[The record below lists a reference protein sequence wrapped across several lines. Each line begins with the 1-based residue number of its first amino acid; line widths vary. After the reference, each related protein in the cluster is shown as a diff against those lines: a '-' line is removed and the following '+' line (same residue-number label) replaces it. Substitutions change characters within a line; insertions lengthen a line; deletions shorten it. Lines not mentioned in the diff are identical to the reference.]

1 MPAHLPVL
9 PLINTVVFPQMTVPL
24 LVEMP
29 ATISAVGAA
38 PGDPGLVLLVAQRRE
53 NLARVLPDD
62 LYHVG
67 TIAQVVQS
75 IRVPNGGLQVVV
87 KGTQRARVLAC
98 TSVDTVT
105 HEPSDPPIPDSQPDQ
120 PEIAPAASGEDEE
133 RPPTGPGPTFLRA
146 AFEPVGSTYPRTLL
160 TEALM
165 RTVIRQLEQLV
176 ERGRAG
182 HPDILST
189 ARQTS
194 DPGWLADVA
203 AFAPDLTVAQ
213 RQGLLEVFDPTDRL
227 RAVSKLLGHHLDI
240 VDLRNRIQGD
250 IHKGMEKSQ
259 KEYLLREQIKAI
271 HRELGEGDPQQTEI
285 EALRQRIEHA
295 GMPAPVKERATREVD
310 RLPLIPAGSP
320 ETGIVRTYVDWLLSL
335 PWSNETPDALD
346 MKAAELILDEDHY
359 GLEKVKE
366 RIVEFLAVRRL
377 SGKLRSPILCLA
389 GPPGVGKT
397 SLGRSIARAMG
408 RTFVRISLGGVR
420 DEAEIRG
427 HRRTYV
433 GAMPG
438 RILRGMRDAGARNPV
453 FMLDEIDKIGRDF
466 RGDPSSA
473 LLEVLDP
480 EQNAAF
486 SDHYLEAPFDLSR
499 VLFITT
505 ANLLD
510 PIPAALRDRMEI
522 IQVPGYTE
530 EEKVQIASRF
540 ILPRQLEQHGVTPD
554 HLAVGDDV
562 LRAIIQGYTR
572 EAGVRNLDRQVATIC
587 RKVARR
593 VAESDATTGDPT
605 AVVQV
610 RADDLAPF
618 LGPVRFDGAGR
629 ERHDEAGV
637 AYGLAVTETG
647 GDIIEVEATW
657 VPGRTAEQPA
667 LVLTGQ
673 LGDVMQESVRAAFS
687 YVRGRAPEFGIASD
701 WFETH
706 GAHVHVPAG
715 GQPKDGPSAGITM
728 TTAIASALTGRLVRS
743 DIAMTGEV
751 TLRGKVLAIGG
762 VKQKALAAHRA
773 GIKVLVLP
781 RENRKDLEEIP
792 ADVRSALRI
801 VWVDDVDAVLK
812 LALRPRR
819 SPPSPAAA
827 REGRGGTSPL
837 SRRNG
842 GGQGVGV
849 NHSPLPSLYAGLN
862 PHERNETHGKGSGH
876 RPWYD
881 QLGHC
886 GHGGRGPDRHR
897 QR

>member
-1 MPAHLPVL
+1 MPTHLPVL

-38 PGDPGLVLLVAQRRE
+38 SGEPGLVLLVAQRRE
-53 NLARVLPDD
+53 DLSRVLPED
-62 LYHVG
+62 LYQVG

-75 IRVPNGGLQVVV
+75 IRVPNGSLQVVV
-87 KGTQRARVLAC
+87 KGTHRARILAC
-98 TSVDTVT
+98 TSVDRDTLELR
-105 HEPSDPPIPDSQPDQ
+105 EPPVVEPAHPSNADPQESHAQT
-120 PEIAPAASGEDEE
+120 SGSNSEEEE
-133 RPPTGPGPTFLRA
+133 RPPTGPGPTYLRA
-146 AFEPVGSTYPRTLL
+146 TYESVTNTFPRTLV

-165 RTVIRQLEQLV
+165 RTVINQLEQLV

-189 ARQTS
+189 ARQAS

-213 RQGLLEVFDPTDRL
+213 RQGLLEVFDFTDRL
-227 RAVSKLLGHHLDI
+227 RAVSRLLGHHLDI

-285 EALRQRIEHA
+285 EALRQRVEQA
-295 GMPAPVKERATREVD
+295 GMPVSVKERATREVD

-320 ETGIVRTYVDWLLSL
+320 ETGIVRTYVDWLVTL

-346 MKAAELILDEDHY
+346 LKNAERILNEDHF

-420 DEAEIRG
+420 DEAEVRG

-480 EQNAAF
+480 EQNSMF

-510 PIPAALRDRMEI
+510 PIPAALRDRMEV
-522 IQVPGYTE
+522 IQIPGYTE
-530 EEKVQIASRF
+530 EEKVQISSRF
-540 ILPRQLEQHGVTPD
+540 VLPRQLEQHGVTPE
-554 HLAVGDDV
+554 HLTVDDDA
-562 LRAIIQGYTR
+562 LRAIIRGYTR

-593 VAESDATTGDPT
+593 VAETEPTDAVPPV
-605 AVVQV
+605 AVHV
-610 RADDLAPF
+610 RSVDLASF
-618 LGPVRFDGAGR
+618 LGPLRFESADQ
-629 ERHDEAGV
+629 ERRDEAGV

-647 GDIIEVEATW
+647 GDVIEVEATW

-687 YVRGRAPEFGIASD
+687 YVRGRASDYGVATD

-728 TTAIASALTGRLVRS
+728 TTAIASALTGRAVRS
-743 DIAMTGEV
+743 DVAMTGEV

-773 GIKVLVLP
+773 GMKVLVLP
-781 RENRKDLEEIP
+781 RENRKDLEDIP
-792 ADVRSALRI
+792 ADVQSALRI

-812 LALRPRR
+812 LALRPAPKRA
-819 SPPSPAAA
+819 SAVA
-827 REGRGGTSPL
+827 
-837 SRRNG
+837 
-842 GGQGVGV
+842 VGPGA
-849 NHSPLPSLYAGLN
+849 SAP
-862 PHERNETHGKGSGH
+862 
-876 RPWYD
+876 
-881 QLGHC
+881 
-886 GHGGRGPDRHR
+886 GPG
-897 QR
+897 

>member
-1 MPAHLPVL
+1 MSETVTPERPRARRRRAEASMPTHLPVL

-38 PGDPGLVLLVAQRRE
+38 PGDPGLVILVAQRSE
-53 NLARVLPDD
+53 DLARVLPED

-98 TSVDTVT
+98 TSVDTLT
-105 HEPSDPPIPDSQPDQ
+105 LEPSDPPIPDVHAVQP
-120 PEIAPAASGEDEE
+120 PIAPDASGEGEE

-146 AFEPVGSTYPRTLL
+146 AFEPVGSNYPRTLM

-165 RTVIRQLEQLV
+165 RTVISQLEQLV

-189 ARQTS
+189 ARQAS

-271 HRELGEGDPQQTEI
+271 HRELGEGDPQQNEI
-285 EALRQRIEHA
+285 EALRKRVEQV
-295 GMPAPVKERATREVD
+295 GMPTPVKERATREVD

-320 ETGIVRTYVDWLLSL
+320 ETGIVRTYVDWLVSL

-346 MKAAELILDEDHY
+346 MKSAERILDEDHY

-480 EQNAAF
+480 EQNSTF

-510 PIPAALRDRMEI
+510 PIPAALRDRMEV

-540 ILPRQLEQHGVTPD
+540 VLPRQLEQHGVTPD

-562 LRAIIQGYTR
+562 LRAIIRGYTR

-587 RKVARR
+587 RKVARK
-593 VAESDATTGDPT
+593 VAEADATTDGPT
-605 AVVQV
+605 LAVQV

-618 LGPVRFDGAGR
+618 LGPIRFDGAGR

-728 TTAIASALTGRLVRS
+728 TTAIASALTGRSVRS

-773 GIKVLVLP
+773 GMKVLVLP

-819 SPPSPAAA
+819 SPASPATG
-827 REGRGGTSPL
+827 REGNGALSPL
-837 SRRNG
+837 SRPNRG
-842 GGQGVGV
+842 GTGVGG
-849 NHSPLPSLYAGLN
+849 HSVPPSVTA
-862 PHERNETHGKGSGH
+862 
-876 RPWYD
+876 
-881 QLGHC
+881 
-886 GHGGRGPDRHR
+886 RGPQPARKE
-897 QR
+897 

>member
-1 MPAHLPVL
+1 MPAHLPIL

-29 ATISAVGAA
+29 ATIAAVSAAA
-38 PGDPGLVLLVAQRRE
+38 GDPNLVLLVAQRRE
-53 NLARVLPDD
+53 DLSRVLPED
-62 LYHVG
+62 LYLVG

-87 KGTQRARVLAC
+87 KGTQRARLLSC
-98 TSVDTVT
+98 MSVDSETL
-105 HEPSDPPIPDSQPDQ
+105 EPREPGVFQPAVARDGKATTTS
-120 PEIAPAASGEDEE
+120 PETGAIDAEN
-133 RPPTGPGPTFLRA
+133 PPTGPGPTFLRA
-146 AFEPVGSTYPRTLL
+146 SFEPVASAYPRTLV

-165 RTVIRQLEQLV
+165 RTVTKQLEQLV

-189 ARQTS
+189 ARQAS

-213 RQGLLEVFDPTDRL
+213 RQGLLEVFDPTERL
-227 RAVSKLLGHHLDI
+227 RAISKLLGHQLDI
-240 VDLRNRIQGD
+240 VDLRNRLQGD

-285 EALRQRIEHA
+285 EALKHRVEQA
-295 GMPAPVKERATREVD
+295 GIPAPAKERATREVD

-320 ETGIVRTYVDWLLSL
+320 EAGIVRTYVDWLVSL
-335 PWSNETPDALD
+335 PWSNETPDALNLKD
-346 MKAAELILDEDHY
+346 AERILNEDHY

-377 SGKLRSPILCLA
+377 SGKLRSPILCLV

-420 DEAEIRG
+420 DEAEVRG

-453 FMLDEIDKIGRDF
+453 FMLDEVDKIGRDY

-480 EQNAAF
+480 EQNSSF

-510 PIPAALRDRMEI
+510 PIPPALRDRMEV
-522 IQVPGYTE
+522 IQISGYTE

-540 ILPRQLEQHGVTPD
+540 VLPRQLGQHGVTSD
-554 HLAVGDDV
+554 HLIVEESA
-562 LRAIIQGYTR
+562 LRAIIRGYTR
-572 EAGVRNLDRQVATIC
+572 EAGVRTLDRQVATIC

-593 VAESDATTGDPT
+593 IAEADPDAGPLAPT
-605 AVVQV
+605 VQV
-610 RADDLAPF
+610 QIVDLPPF
-618 LGPVRFDGAGR
+618 LGPVRFEGAEL
-629 ERHDEAGV
+629 ERRDEAGV

-647 GDIIEVEATW
+647 GDLIEVEATW

-673 LGDVMQESVRAAFS
+673 LGDVMQESVRAALS
-687 YVRGRAPEFGIASD
+687 YVRGRSAEFGIAAD

-706 GAHVHVPAG
+706 SAHVHVPAG

-728 TTAIASALTGRLVRS
+728 TTAITSALTGRAVRA
-743 DIAMTGEV
+743 DVAMTGEV

-773 GIKVLVLP
+773 GIKVLILP
-781 RENRKDLEEIP
+781 RENRKDLDDIP
-792 ADVRSALRI
+792 ADVRAALRI
-801 VWVDDVDAVLK
+801 VWVEDVDAVLR
-812 LALRPRR
+812 LALRPPTKR
-819 SPPSPAAA
+819 
-827 REGRGGTSPL
+827 
-837 SRRNG
+837 
-842 GGQGVGV
+842 QGAIAV
-849 NHSPLPSLYAGLN
+849 
-862 PHERNETHGKGSGH
+862 GSGTPLTKPGQQAH
-876 RPWYD
+876 R
-881 QLGHC
+881 
-886 GHGGRGPDRHR
+886 
-897 QR
+897 